1 MTDPVAALSQFKTIA
16 TEAYL
21 SPPSSFLIVGD
32 ELLVSG
38 ELRVKRTQSAVI
50 SLSPKAN
57 PTISLRE
64 FAALYRKVRE
74 LASGYLAEFKL
85 SKTVKERLSELATK
99 LDSTH
104 VRFFNHPERGIVAR
118 LFDVRVGSDA
128 LLPRNRRIYA
138 AATVNVSRK
147 QVDAFSITLTVEAL
161 SHLPTDDMLIS
172 IYADGILE
180 AEPVNSKLR
189 HSIMCRDQ
197 GIAEPYTRFEHE
209 TLKRSV
215 YFVSHPRG

>member
-38 ELRVKRTQSAVI
+38 TLSGKRTQSAVI
-50 SLSPKAN
+50 SLSPKMK
-57 PTISLRE
+57 PTISLDD
-64 FAALYRKVRE
+64 FATLYRKASA
-74 LASGYLAEFKL
+74 LASDYLAGFTL
-85 SKTVKERLSELATK
+85 SKAVRRRLSELATK

-104 VRFFNHPERGIVAR
+104 VRIFNDPDRGIVAR
-118 LFDVRVGSDA
+118 LFDVRVGHDV

-138 AATVNVSRK
+138 AATVNISRK
-147 QVDAFSITLTVEAL
+147 QAEAFSITLTVKTL
-161 SHLPTDDMLIS
+161 NHLPADDMLIS
-172 IYADGILE
+172 VYADGVLE

-209 TLKRSV
+209 TLKRPV